1 MRSQQTVVRHT
12 PRCPCSERRGDSPRS
27 RIYGKK
33 FPFYGTFF
41 LLHHHRAQS
50 QSAPL
55 ASLFQRRTAARRIIK
70 RTDIK
75 IAVRAE
81 NRTPTATGLHVAC
94 QRCHSS
100 ELRTRDSRRSGL
112 GSRTGNAPRGLTGPG
127 LLTYPNVPKVPKDDP
142 TRRCALAGARL
153 HPPTPRP
160 ARLSPLASRFSIS
173 ARLSPRP
180 HSPVGAGRLP
190 ARWLRR
196 PARRARACM
205 WCGARQALPRHTTCG
220 ARRGPRRGA
229 AAAARS

>member
-1 MRSQQTVVRHT
+1 MSMFRE
-12 PRCPCSERRGDSPRS
+12 ERRFSEKQN
-27 RIYGKK
+27 GKK

-41 LLHHHRAQS
+41 LLHHQRAQS

-81 NRTPTATGLHVAC
+81 NRTPSLPLHTSRVSLLTLET
-94 QRCHSS
+94 RVS
-100 ELRTRDSRRSGL
+100 RDSRRSGL

-142 TRRCALAGARL
+142 TRRSALVGARF

-205 WCGARQALPRHTTCG
+205 WCGARQALPHHTTCG